1 VPVPASSPVCPH
13 HRKAM
18 IRLETA
24 ADTHYKCGKQECP
37 IRWNPIDTLF
47 YLKTEGD
54 WPLREV
60 KQ

>member
-1 VPVPASSPVCPH
+1 
-13 HRKAM
+13 M